1 MAKSTFIYVVYI
13 KAAPERI
20 WKALL
25 DGEFTRQ
32 YWAGENVSDWQP
44 GSPWEHRR
52 TDATRSVAVIGE
64 VVEAIVPTRLV
75 LTWADPSDRGNRA
88 RYSRVTLDLKAI
100 GDMVELSVT
109 HGDLDDTTPMAGA
122 IAVGWPRVLSSLK
135 SLLETGRA
143 LDTWA
148 RA

>member
-1 MAKSTFIYVVYI
+1 MAKSTFVYIVYI
-13 KAAPERI
+13 KASPERI
-20 WKALL
+20 WTALL

-52 TDATRSVAVIGE
+52 TDATRSVGVIGE
-64 VVEAIVPTRLV
+64 VVEAVAPTRLV

-88 RYSRVTLDLKAI
+88 HYSQVTFDLKPI
-100 GDMVELSVT
+100 GEMVELSVT
-109 HGDLDDTTPMAGA
+109 HRDLDDTTPMAGA
-122 IAVGWPRVLSSLK
+122 VATGWPRVLSSLK

-148 RA
+148 R

>member
-1 MAKSTFIYVVYI
+1 MAKSTFVYVVYI

-25 DGEFTRQ
+25 EGEFTRQ
-32 YWAGENVSDWQP
+32 YWAGENVSDWRP

-52 TDATRSVAVIGE
+52 MDATRSVGVLGE
-64 VVEAIVPTRLV
+64 VIEAIAPTRLV
-75 LTWADPSDRGNRA
+75 LTWADPSDRGNRSH
-88 RYSRVTLDLKAI
+88 YSRVTFDLKPI
-100 GDMVELSVT
+100 GDMVELSIT
-109 HGDLDDTTPMAGA
+109 HRDLDDTTPMAGA
-122 IAVGWPRVLSSLK
+122 VAAGWPRVLSSLK

-148 RA
+148 RQ